1 MGSPDILLRLFHK
14 RFHLC
19 TVALRPVHQKPSSTW
34 RERERERETH
44 KEEEEKDY
52 LGQQREMEE
61 EKEGGMFQN
70 NKIKKKEIW
79 KGEKEKIKSEN

>member
-1 MGSPDILLRLFHK
+1 MYCCIKACASK
-14 RFHLC
+14 AVVHLE
-19 TVALRPVHQKPSSTW
+19 

-70 NKIKKKEIW
+70 KKIKKKEIW